1 MSRPAL
7 DYDLATKQDLVLLN
21 IKRTF
26 CYIVLGIL
34 ALIALM
40 PFAFLIIQTTRSHP
54 QIQQGFSMIPSTFF
68 DDNLITTMNET
79 YIRIFRG
86 MLNSFIVATLSTAIS
101 VYFSAFT
108 AYGIHVYDFK
118 GNKQIYTVILM
129 VMMVPTQVSALGF
142 LSMVDSW
149 GLLNTY
155 WPLIIPALAAP
166 TVMFF
171 MKQYMEASLPL
182 EIVEAA
188 RIDGCNEFLIFNQI
202 ILPILKPAFAVQAIF
217 AFVANWNN
225 YFLPALILEK
235 SEMRTLPVLMQ
246 LLRAAD
252 FASQDL
258 GEQYMFIALS
268 IFPVVVVYLFL
279 SKFIIRGVTLG
290 AVKG

>member
-1 MSRPAL
+1 MSKPAL

-21 IKRTF
+21 IKRGF
-26 CYIVLGIL
+26 CYTVLGIL
-34 ALIALM
+34 ALIALL
-40 PFAFLIIQTTRSHP
+40 PFLYLLVQTTRSHNE
-54 QIQQGFSMIPSTFF
+54 IMRGFSMWPSSYFGI
-68 DDNLITTMNET
+68 NLATTMNET

-86 MLNSFIVATLSTAIS
+86 MLNSFIVATLSTAVS

-118 GNKQIYTVILM
+118 GNKQIYTAILM

-142 LSMVDSW
+142 LDMVDDW
-149 GLLNTY
+149 GLINTF

-235 SEMRTLPVLMQ
+235 DTMKTLPVLMQ
-246 LLRAAD
+246 ILRSAD
-252 FASQDL
+252 FANMDY
-258 GEQYMFIALS
+258 GELYMFIALS
-268 IFPVVVVYLFL
+268 ILPVIVVYLIL
-279 SKFIIRGVTLG
+279 SKFIIRGITLG

>member
-7 DYDLATKQDLVLLN
+7 EYDLATKQDLVLLN
-21 IKRTF
+21 IRRTF

-34 ALIALM
+34 ALLALL
-40 PFAFLIIQTTRSHP
+40 PFLFLLSQTTRANH
-54 QIQQGFSMIPSTFF
+54 QIIQGFSLLPSTYF
-68 DDNLITTMNET
+68 DENFVSVLNST

-86 MLNSFIVATLSTAIS
+86 MFNSFVVATTTTAIS

-118 GNKQIYTVILM
+118 GNKQIYTTILM
-129 VMMVPTQVSALGF
+129 IMMVPTQVSALGF
-142 LSMVDSW
+142 LDMVDNW
-149 GLLNTY
+149 GFINTF
-155 WPLIIPALAAP
+155 WPLIVPAIAAP

-182 EIVEAA
+182 EIIEAA
-188 RIDGCNEFLIFNQI
+188 RIDGCNEFITFNTI
-202 ILPILKPAFAVQAIF
+202 VLPILKPAFAVQAIF

-225 YFLPALILEK
+225 FFLPNLILEK
-235 SEMRTLPVLMQ
+235 PHMYTLPIMMMQ
-246 LLRAAD
+246 LRNSD
-252 FASQDL
+252 FSNQDQ
-258 GEQYMFIALS
+258 GQQFMFIALS
-268 IFPVVVVYLFL
+268 ILPVIIVYLIL

>member
-1 MSRPAL
+1 MSAPSYS
-7 DYDLATKQDLVLLN
+7 YDLATKQDLVLLN
-21 IKRTF
+21 AKRIF
-26 CYIVLGIL
+26 CYVVLGIL
-34 ALIALM
+34 ALVALT
-40 PFAFLIIQTTRSHP
+40 PFVYLLTQTTRSHNE
-54 QIQQGFSMIPSTFF
+54 IMRGFSMIPSSYF
-68 DDNLITTMNET
+68 DDNFIKTMNET
-79 YIRIFRG
+79 YIRIFQG
-86 MLNSFIVATLSTAIS
+86 MLNSFIVATFATAIS

-118 GNKQIYTVILM
+118 GNKQIYTIILM

-142 LSMVDSW
+142 LDMIDDW
-149 GLLNTY
+149 DLINTF

-235 SEMRTLPVLMQ
+235 PEMKTLPVLMQ
-246 LLRAAD
+246 ILRSAD
-252 FASQDL
+252 FANMDY
-258 GEQYMFIALS
+258 GELYMFIALS
-268 IFPVVVVYLFL
+268 ILPVIIVYLIL
-279 SKFIIRGVTLG
+279 SKFIIRGITLG